1 MATKLDLS
9 ALDELEATQDPTVLR
24 NLVERLVGELRAAQ
38 AEIQQLRDE
47 VNRLKGEQ
55 GKPRLLRR
63 PQRRVEW
70 SSERERREPP
80 KTWRKAAKLP
90 EVRIDREEVCRLD
103 PVGLPADAR
112 LKDYVTLTVQD
123 VVLRTDHVR
132 FRCERWYAPS
142 TGQTYQAPLPVGYVG
157 EFGPQLKALA
167 LDLYYARN
175 VSQAQVRHLF
185 TSVGVHISAGYLAR
199 LLTEQGAFAAEAQA
213 VGEAGLASGPYA
225 HLDVT
230 PTRVA
235 GVEQQCHVLGN
246 PCFVYYH
253 TDLFRDRQAALRTL
267 QLGAPSA
274 FQVNDYAWAF
284 LATGARLAAD
294 TTAILADVPA
304 EQVFSQASWTAW
316 LDHHLPW
323 LGPQQR
329 QRIADAAAIGA
340 YRAQTR
346 VPPIETLVCDDAPTF
361 KGLTADLQL
370 CWVHEGRH
378 YKKLTPVLTV
388 HQQFLSDFRRDFWAY
403 YRQLRAYQAA
413 PTPEEAAR
421 LATEFATLFARQTG
435 YDALD
440 ERIAKTR
447 AKGPA
452 LLRVLDKPYLP
463 LTNNPAELAARRRV
477 RKRDVSFGAR
487 TPAGIRAWDV
497 FHTLVGTAHLLGVN
511 ILHYFQDRL
520 AAAGQLPPLADL
532 IRQRAAPALSQTLPL
547 AA

>member
-1 MATKLDLS
+1 
-9 ALDELEATQDPTVLR
+9 
-24 NLVERLVGELRAAQ
+24 
-38 AEIQQLRDE
+38 
-47 VNRLKGEQ
+47 
-55 GKPRLLRR
+55 
-63 PQRRVEW
+63 
-70 SSERERREPP
+70 
-80 KTWRKAAKLP
+80 
-90 EVRIDREEVCRLD
+90 
-103 PVGLPADAR
+103 
-112 LKDYVTLTVQD
+112 
-123 VVLRTDHVR
+123 
-132 FRCERWYAPS
+132 
-142 TGQTYQAPLPVGYVG
+142 
-157 EFGPQLKALA
+157 
-167 LDLYYARN
+167 
-175 VSQAQVRHLF
+175 
-185 TSVGVHISAGYLAR
+185 
-199 LLTEQGAFAAEAQA
+199 
-213 VGEAGLASGPYA
+213 
-225 HLDVT
+225 
-230 PTRVA
+230 
-235 GVEQQCHVLGN
+235 
-246 PCFVYYH
+246 
-253 TDLFRDRQAALRTL
+253 
-267 QLGAPSA
+267 
-274 FQVNDYAWAF
+274 
-284 LATGARLAAD
+284 LAAD
-294 TTAILADVPA
+294 TTAILAQVPA

-346 VPPIETLVCDDAPTF
+346 VPLIETLVCDDAPTF

-403 YRQLRAYQAA
+403 YRQLRAYQTA

-421 LATEFATLFARQTG
+421 LATEFAILFARQTG

-447 AKGPA
+447 AKGPT